1 MRLKRKCS
9 VLHLTIH
16 VGDLNSIPYIAC
28 EVLFFLLRFVLC
40 MHVIFVLI
48 FFSIGFLI
56 LILYNIYIKIKF
68 DLFC

>member
-1 MRLKRKCS
+1 MC
-9 VLHLTIH
+9 HLTIH

-28 EVLFFLLRFVLC
+28 EVLFFFFCYVLFYAC
-40 MHVIFVLI
+40 CIDF

-56 LILYNIYIKIKF
+56 LKLYNIYIQIKF

>member
-1 MRLKRKCS
+1 M
-9 VLHLTIH
+9 LHLTIH

-28 EVLFFLLRFVLC
+28 EVLFFFVTFC
-40 MHVIFVLI
+40 FMHVIFVLI